1 MADTAA
7 FFAKKKK
14 KKSFKFNANKIDAS
28 QVISTVHVD
37 APAVSSAVDNTVST
51 LKSMTVKDSKTP
63 GETTTAADGTGG
75 GGGDWDDT
83 PITTKKSKPTTN
95 STIVV
100 NTNTGGG
107 GAAELLD
114 MKALEK
120 KRNEQDDIAERLR
133 VEETKAKLAAARD
146 GMEKEGQRLKEAKEA
161 KTQPKSTGTS
171 AGASAGGSRFGK
183 ASANMFGGGGGASAG
198 ASGDSAKGK
207 WVPPHLRGGGG
218 MAPRTMAPA
227 SSGFQRK
234 VDTQD
239 ENLFPDL
246 ATADKI
252 IAQEEEQRQH
262 ANRKAKAP
270 TAAWGMKRPSAPS
283 AQVVKQTTPPPLETN
298 DDKLDTK
305 EQTPVLVSKPLVKST
320 PSVPAASTLKK
331 KTKKKKKDLSTFKA
345 S

>member
-14 KKSFKFNANKIDAS
+14 KKSLKFNGNKIDAS

-51 LKSMTVKDSKTP
+51 LKSMNVKDSKAS
-63 GETTTAADGTGG
+63 GDNEVAAAN
-75 GGGDWDDT
+75 GGGDWDEVGL
-83 PITTKKSKPTTN
+83 TTN
-95 STIVV
+95 FQKPVANSTVV
-100 NTNTGGG
+100 MTNSGAG

-133 VEETKAKLAAARD
+133 VEETKAKLKAAKE

-161 KTQPKSTGTS
+161 KTQPKAAAST
-171 AGASAGGSRFGK
+171 GGSRFGK
-183 ASANMFGGGGGASAG
+183 ASANMFGGSSGGSAPG
-198 ASGDSAKGK
+198 EK
-207 WVPPHLRGGGG
+207 WVPVHMRGGGG
-218 MAPRTMAPA
+218 MAPRTMAP
-227 SSGFQRK
+227 SPSGFQRK

-252 IAQEEEQRQH
+252 IAQEEEQKQI

-270 TAAWGMKRPSAPS
+270 TAAWGMKRVPPKEPSP
-283 AQVVKQTTPPPLETN
+283 QVKESSPPPPTPAPVEE
-298 DDKLDTK
+298 KVEKKEEPPVVTK
-305 EQTPVLVSKPLVKST
+305 PVIKST
-320 PSVPAASTLKK
+320 SAAAGLKK

>member
-14 KKSFKFNANKIDAS
+14 KKSLKFNGNKIDAS

-37 APAVSSAVDNTVST
+37 APAVSSAVDNTVSS
-51 LKSMTVKDSKTP
+51 LKAMNVKDSKSP
-63 GETTTAADGTGG
+63 GDDEAAAG
-75 GGGDWDDT
+75 GGGDWDEVALT
-83 PITTKKSKPTTN
+83 AKFQKPVT
-95 STIVV
+95 SAVV
-100 NTNTGGG
+100 MTSSGGG

-133 VEETKAKLAAARD
+133 VEETKAKLKAAKE
-146 GMEKEGQRLKEAKEA
+146 GMEKEGQRLKEAKES
-161 KTQPKSTGTS
+161 KTQPKPTTSTGN
-171 AGASAGGSRFGK
+171 SRFGK
-183 ASANMFGGGGGASAG
+183 ASANMFGASAG
-198 ASGDSAKGK
+198 GGNSGKEK

-218 MAPRTMAPA
+218 MAPRTMAP
-227 SSGFQRK
+227 SPSGFQRK

-270 TAAWGMKRPSAPS
+270 TAAWGMKRVPAKVPSSQA
-283 AQVVKQTTPPPLETN
+283 KQTTESPPAPPEDKVEKKEEPPAVTN
-298 DDKLDTK
+298 
-305 EQTPVLVSKPLVKST
+305 PVVKST
-320 PSVPAASTLKK
+320 PSVPAAAGLKK
-331 KTKKKKKDLSTFKA
+331 KTKKKKKDLSTFKT

>member
-63 GETTTAADGTGG
+63 GDTGPAA
-75 GGGDWDDT
+75 GGGDWDDVALT
-83 PITTKKSKPTTN
+83 AKVQKPAAT
-95 STIVV
+95 SAVV

-133 VEETKAKLAAARD
+133 VEETKAKLAAARE

-161 KTQPKSTGTS
+161 KNQPKTTAAPATG
-171 AGASAGGSRFGK
+171 GGSRFGK
-183 ASANMFGGGGGASAG
+183 ASANMFGASAG
-198 ASGDSAKGK
+198 AADSGKGK

-218 MAPRTMAPA
+218 MAPRSIAP
-227 SSGFQRK
+227 SPSGFQRK

-270 TAAWGMKRPSAPS
+270 TAAWGMKRVPTPSTKRDKVPS
-283 AQVVKQTTPPPLETN
+283 SQVKQTTAPPPTPT
-298 DDKLDTK
+298 DDKVEKK
-305 EQTPVLVSKPLVKST
+305 EEPPVIVKPLVKAV
-320 PSVPAASTLKK
+320 PSVTVASGLKK

>member
-1 MADTAA
+1 
-7 FFAKKKK
+7 
-14 KKSFKFNANKIDAS
+14 
-28 QVISTVHVD
+28 
-37 APAVSSAVDNTVST
+37 
-51 LKSMTVKDSKTP
+51 
-63 GETTTAADGTGG
+63 
-75 GGGDWDDT
+75 
-83 PITTKKSKPTTN
+83 
-95 STIVV
+95 
-100 NTNTGGG
+100 
-107 GAAELLD
+107 

-171 AGASAGGSRFGK
+171 VGASAGGGGSRFGK
-183 ASANMFGGGGGASAG
+183 ASANMFGGGGGV
-198 ASGDSAKGK
+198 ASGVASESAKGK

-218 MAPRTMAPA
+218 MAPRTINP
-227 SSGFQRK
+227 SPSGFQRK

-270 TAAWGMKRPSAPS
+270 TAAWGMKRPTVPS
-283 AQVVKQTTPPPLETN
+283 TTKQVVKETTTPPLEPN
-298 DDKLDTK
+298 EDKLDTTTK
-305 EQTPVLVSKPLVKST
+305 EQPPVVVAKPLVKST
-320 PSVPAASTLKK
+320 PSVPAATTLKK

>member
-14 KKSFKFNANKIDAS
+14 KKSLKFNGNKIDAS
-28 QVISTVHVD
+28 QVISTTHVD
-37 APAVSSAVDNTVST
+37 APAVSSAADHSTST
-51 LKSMTVKDSKTP
+51 LKSMNINDPKTS
-63 GETTTAADGTGG
+63 GETESSA
-75 GGGDWDDT
+75 GGGDWDDGAH
-83 PITTKKSKPTTN
+83 TKQFQKPATN
-95 STIVV
+95 SNVV

-133 VEETKAKLAAARD
+133 VEETKAKLKAAKE
-146 GMEKEGQRLKEAKEA
+146 GMEKEGQRLKEAKEQ
-161 KTQPKSTGTS
+161 KGFKPVPST
-171 AGASAGGSRFGK
+171 GGSRFGK
-183 ASANMFGGGGGASAG
+183 ASANMFGGSAG
-198 ASGDSAKGK
+198 GSESTNGK

-218 MAPRTMAPA
+218 MAPRQMAPA
-227 SSGFQRK
+227 PSGYQRK

-239 ENLFPDL
+239 ESLFPDL

-252 IAQEEEQRQH
+252 IAQEEEQRLH

-270 TAAWGMKRPSAPS
+270 TAAWGVSRA
-283 AQVVKQTTPPPLETN
+283 AQKEPASQAKQTTPSPPAPVEDKVEKKEEPAVVTKPET
-298 DDKLDTK
+298 KAISTA
-305 EQTPVLVSKPLVKST
+305 PV
-320 PSVPAASTLKK
+320 AAGLKK
-331 KTKKKKKDLSTFKA
+331 KTKKKKKDLSTFKTA

>member
-1 MADTAA
+1 M
-7 FFAKKKK
+7 
-14 KKSFKFNANKIDAS
+14 N
-28 QVISTVHVD
+28 
-37 APAVSSAVDNTVST
+37 
-51 LKSMTVKDSKTP
+51 VKDSKTP
-63 GETTTAADGTGG
+63 GDGAEAAP
-75 GGGDWDDT
+75 GGGDWEEVALT
-83 PITTKKSKPTTN
+83 AKFQKPVTN
-95 STIVV
+95 STVV
-100 NTNTGGG
+100 MTNSGGG

-133 VEETKAKLAAARD
+133 VEETKAKLKAAKE
-146 GMEKEGQRLKEAKEA
+146 GMEKEGKRLKEAKEA
-161 KTQPKSTGTS
+161 KTQPKGTSSTGK
-171 AGASAGGSRFGK
+171 SRFAN
-183 ASANMFGGGGGASAG
+183 ASANIFGASSGGGASG
-198 ASGDSAKGK
+198 KEK

-218 MAPRTMAPA
+218 MAPRTMAP
-227 SSGFQRK
+227 SPSGFQRK

-270 TAAWGMKRPSAPS
+270 TAAWGMKRVPTKAPS
-283 AQVVKQTTPPPLETN
+283 PQVKQTTESTPAPAPEEEKVEKKEEPPVV
-298 DDKLDTK
+298 TK
-305 EQTPVLVSKPLVKST
+305 PVVKST
-320 PSVPAASTLKK
+320 PSVPAAAGLKK